1 MRRLTEEEARLFLEP
16 NFGWAAT
23 IRPDGTP
30 QLSVV
35 WVDYDGKDVLF
46 NTAEGRAKPR
56 NLRQNP
62 YVVVGVHDRDDGYSW
77 IRVEGTAEL
86 SHEGARE
93 HIDALQVKYRGEG
106 PYPLPEGEQRV
117 IVRVKADRIESR
129 IR

>member
-1 MRRLTEEEARLFLEP
+1 MRALTEAEARLFLEP

-23 IRPDGTP
+23 VRRDGTP

-35 WVDYDGKDVLF
+35 WVDYDGERVVF
-46 NTAEGRAKPR
+46 NTAEGRAKPA
-56 NLRQNP
+56 NLRRNP
-62 YVVVGVHDRDDGYSW
+62 HCVVAVYDRDDPYSW

-93 HIDALQVKYRGEG
+93 HIDALQVKYRGRG

-117 IVRVKADRIESR
+117 IVRVRIEHVHSR